1 MDMGAERGFIT
12 IDYTDI
18 RTREAVVKYTV
29 IIEEGAGSYSA
40 YVPDLPGCIAA
51 GDTREET
58 EGLIR
63 QGIIYYLQSL
73 QEHGEPFPEPQTS
86 TGLVEV

>member
-1 MDMGAERGFIT
+1 MQFSF
-12 IDYTDI
+12 
-18 RTREAVVKYTV
+18 V
-29 IIEEGAGSYSA
+29 IEKSDNGYAA

-58 EGLIR
+58 ENLIR
-63 QGIIYYLQSL
+63 QGVKFYLQSL
-73 QEHGEPFPEPQTS
+73 KERGEPVPEPQAS

>member
-1 MDMGAERGFIT
+1 MQ
-12 IDYTDI
+12 YS
-18 RTREAVVKYTV
+18 YV
-29 IIEEGAGSYSA
+29 IEKSDNGYAA

-73 QEHGEPFPEPQTS
+73 QEHGEPLPEPQAS

>member
-1 MDMGAERGFIT
+1 MQ
-12 IDYTDI
+12 YS
-18 RTREAVVKYTV
+18 YV
-29 IIEEGAGSYSA
+29 IEKSDNGYAA

-73 QEHGEPFPEPQTS
+73 QEHGEPLPEPRAS
-86 TGLVEV
+86 TGFVEV

>member
-1 MDMGAERGFIT
+1 MQ
-12 IDYTDI
+12 YS
-18 RTREAVVKYTV
+18 YV
-29 IIEEGAGSYSA
+29 IEKSDNGYAA

-73 QEHGEPFPEPQTS
+73 KESGEPVPEPQAS

>member
-1 MDMGAERGFIT
+1 MQ
-12 IDYTDI
+12 YS
-18 RTREAVVKYTV
+18 YV
-29 IIEEGAGSYSA
+29 IEKSDNGYAA

-63 QGIIYYLQSL
+63 QGIIY
-73 QEHGEPFPEPQTS
+73 
-86 TGLVEV
+86 

>member
-1 MDMGAERGFIT
+1 MQ
-12 IDYTDI
+12 YS
-18 RTREAVVKYTV
+18 YV
-29 IIEEGAGSYSA
+29 IEKSDNGYAA

-58 EGLIR
+58 ESFIR

-73 QEHGEPFPEPQTS
+73 KEHGEPVPEPQAS

>member
-1 MDMGAERGFIT
+1 MQYSYVIEKSDNGF
-12 IDYTDI
+12 
-18 RTREAVVKYTV
+18 A
-29 IIEEGAGSYSA
+29 A

-73 QEHGEPFPEPQTS
+73 QEHGEPLPEPQAS

>member
-1 MDMGAERGFIT
+1 MQ
-12 IDYTDI
+12 YS
-18 RTREAVVKYTV
+18 YV
-29 IIEEGAGSYSA
+29 IEKSNNGYAA

-73 QEHGEPFPEPQTS
+73 KEHGEPVPEPQTS